1 MLSYYYS
8 VFYVFLHYFQWCLV
22 WVRRKRFDFKR
33 IGCSVFPFGSYQM
46 GIVGIMGMMGMMGYD
61 EL

>member
-8 VFYVFLHYFQWCLV
+8 VFYVFLHKFQWHLV

-33 IGCSVFPFGSYQM
+33 KCCSVFPFGSYQM
-46 GIVGIMGMMGMMGYD
+46 GMMGYD